1 MSERDQLARG
11 IELRTSRLEPKHSS
25 PLAHQ
30 SPSILTPQQTDLYAR
45 QLYQTEQETACSS
58 SMADDCT
65 ERLVAS
71 SSSFDSFY
79 DQYYWSVYNCQ
90 SNQFSLI
97 IVFIIGQLE
106 P

>member
-11 IELRTSRLEPKHSS
+11 IELRTSRLEAKRSS
-25 PLAHQ
+25 PLAHR

-45 QLYQTEQETACSS
+45 QLYQTEWETACPS

-65 ERLVAS
+65 VRLVAS

-79 DQYYWSVYNCQ
+79 DQYYWLVYNCQ